1 MEATLVVVTL
11 LSLALAIGMAIV
23 TWRVLQHERARADA
37 RVAVLEEGLATSL
50 ATSPVASSAAMPSRT
65 FEPEAA
71 AVPAVFSGLAAEAAD
86 ADTDTF
92 AAERLF
98 AREDATAFAA
108 NGRSRGL
115 FVTGVAVV
123 AIALILALWSVGRL
137 LAPGAEQRA
146 AATTAAA
153 SAVAGQESSPLELVS
168 LEQTREGDAL
178 TVRGVVRNP
187 PGGVTTDR
195 LAAVVA
201 FFDAGGQQLASV
213 RAPLDFRTLAP
224 GDESPF
230 QVTTT
235 VPAGVARYRVS
246 FRRDEGTI
254 VPHVDRRQQEAS

>member
-23 TWRVLQHERARADA
+23 TWRLLQQERQRADA
-37 RVAVLEEGLATSL
+37 RVAVLEEGLAASL
-50 ATSPVASSAAMPSRT
+50 AADAPRA
-65 FEPEAA
+65 
-71 AVPAVFSGLAAEAAD
+71 PAVFSDLAADEPIGTDTSAAD
-86 ADTDTF
+86 
-92 AAERLF
+92 RLF
-98 AREDATAFAA
+98 ATRPP
-108 NGRSRGL
+108 SRGV
-115 FVTGVAVV
+115 FAIGVAIVV
-123 AIALILALWSVGRL
+123 IALIVAVWSVGRL
-137 LAPGAEQRA
+137 LAPGAEQQRA
-146 AATTAAA
+146 AAGTAASA
-153 SAVAGQESSPLELVS
+153 SAVAGQESAPLELVS
-168 LEQTREGDAL
+168 LEQTRDGDAL
-178 TVRGVVRNP
+178 TIRGVVRNP